1 MSKLTPPSLRTL
13 IKKPGRHGDGNGL
26 FFRTLGDAKAYWVYR
41 FRINGREREMSLG
54 PYPELRLGEAR
65 RKHAS
70 EPERVARIAAPAAET
85 TVVSSSRSRSSA
97 AVLSCVRTVG
107 GPC

>member
-1 MSKLTPPSLRTL
+1 MTKLTPPSLRTL

-54 PYPELRLGEAR
+54 PYPELSLGDAR
-65 RKHAS
+65 QKHADLRALVLRKIDPLRNRHAAKS
-70 EPERVARIAAPAAET
+70 PMLRGEPTFGAMAD
-85 TVVSSSRSRSSA
+85 
-97 AVLSCVRTVG
+97 
-107 GPC
+107 